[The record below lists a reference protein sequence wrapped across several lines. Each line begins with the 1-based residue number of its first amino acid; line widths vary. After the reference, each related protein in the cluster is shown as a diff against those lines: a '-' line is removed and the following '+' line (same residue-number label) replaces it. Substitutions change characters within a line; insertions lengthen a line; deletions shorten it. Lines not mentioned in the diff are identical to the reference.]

1 MSGQIMT
8 DEIETG
14 DAEPVENTV
23 DNTNISVTDFAN
35 RRLGEL
41 NSRNESSESELTENA
56 HEQES
61 EEEVEEEVEETE
73 EVAETESE
81 EESEESQESEDVL
94 SQLDLDEMSEEDLR
108 ELSEKLGSRAVA
120 RFGELTAKRKAAEAQ
135 IKQLEAKLQEKPD
148 PLKTRKVENNPYSK
162 LDSIEALQDKAEEV
176 DGVVEWAEDLLFES
190 DGFSAEDVVTEIEGK
205 EWTKKDVRQALLK
218 ARKAQKTFLPDQLSK
233 VQAQIE
239 GEQLAGSFGERAKKE
254 LDWLDGEDNDLRKQ
268 YEAIVGDD
276 RMKQIK
282 KVFKREAPE
291 LGAQLDYWFAH
302 ATNSIYGRKPVE
314 TNKKVAPSLNPPK
327 TGNPSAAQSEKS
339 MGRTAKALK
348 ELEARFKS
356 TGSANDFAALR
367 KLKMASRR

>member
-41 NSRNESSESELTENA
+41 NSRAEQPEELV
-56 HEQES
+56 QEG
-61 EEEVEEEVEETE
+61 EEEPETE
-73 EVAETESE
+73 EVAEEEVEESTEVQE
-81 EESEESQESEDVL
+81 ETEESEETESEDVL
-94 SQLDLDEMSEEDLR
+94 SQLDLDDMSEEDLR

-148 PLKTRKVENNPYSK
+148 PLKTRKVENNPYSS
-162 LDSIEALQDKAEEV
+162 LDSIEALQNKAEEV

-190 DGFSAEDVVTEIEGK
+190 DGFSAEDIVTEIEGK

-276 RMKQIK
+276 RMKEIK

-302 ATNSIYGRKPVE
+302 ATNSIYGRKPVA
-314 TNKKVAPSLNPPK
+314 TTKKSPALNPPK

-339 MGRTAKALK
+339 TGRTAKALK